1 MCQEFFLVERIR
13 IHNHLYILSFRDI
26 DWIDWKSSK
35 IQGSLRFRDSL
46 LSFSLSSFA
55 NLYVYTKLRET
66 FHRRLTCIINRQRE
80 DRTTIESEWPTR
92 VKTIELYANTT
103 HTFSCPDCKFLVEA
117 SRNRWKKETI
127 DEDGQWVSDTCVC
140 RGRER
145 ERREAREGRTRTG
158 VEAVQAQYE
167 AGLYQIISCHTDD
180 DAAAELTPG
189 LAFPVNA
196 AAANQTHL
204 PPFTLSSSVSSKPL
218 FLLRP
223 SFSVSQCRM
232 ALSPSFPSPRCLI
245 VLRSILFHSFL
256 LSLSIFLSLRFHTV
270 TRQRCLFRFLSAHT
284 EGSNERLRS

>member
-1 MCQEFFLVERIR
+1 MHNKSPAGRSNYYWIRVTNASENDRIVCEY
-13 IHNHLYILSFRDI
+13 NAYILVSRLQI
-26 DWIDWKSSK
+26 SRGSK
-35 IQGSLRFRDSL
+35 PQSLKKRNDRRRWTVGKRHVRVQG
-46 LSFSLSSFA
+46 
-55 NLYVYTKLRET
+55 E
-66 FHRRLTCIINRQRE
+66 
-80 DRTTIESEWPTR
+80 
-92 VKTIELYANTT
+92 
-103 HTFSCPDCKFLVEA
+103 
-117 SRNRWKKETI
+117 
-127 DEDGQWVSDTCVC
+127 G
-140 RGRER
+140 
-145 ERREAREGRTRTG
+145 EAREGRTRTG